1 MTTLVT
7 GATGFLG
14 RRLVAELAPRHSLR
28 VLVRPRGPRGAAGHG
43 GGVLPGGFPAGVEV
57 VAGDV
62 ADAASVRRAV
72 EGCEAV
78 VHAAA
83 LVKILA
89 PAAEFDRINV
99 GGLENVLVAAA
110 AATGGGIGT
119 TGASGI
125 KVVYVSTFMALGPS
139 ERGPGGVLDE
149 SAPADTGG
157 AGAGGA
163 DGGAGAG
170 GTDRGAG
177 AGGVDGGECAGGTD
191 RGAGAGGSGA
201 GGPGGRVWINS
212 YERTKT
218 LADRLARRAIAAGQ
232 PVVVV
237 YPGVIYG
244 PGEMTEGNVVV
255 RHVVDLLHRR
265 LPALLGK
272 PERRWCHVFVD
283 DVARGVG
290 LALERAR
297 PGTRYVLGGENTALG
312 DFYDLVQELSGVPV
326 PRRRLP
332 DGVAQAFGAVQKG
345 WARLRGTTPALT
357 PDLVE
362 VYRHDWAYSSARA
375 VAELGYTYRPLREGL
390 AATLAWLR
398 ETGQWQG

>member
-1 MTTLVT
+1 VKTLVT

-28 VLVRPRGPRGAAGHG
+28 VLVRPRGTAGGAAGR
-43 GGVLPGGFPAGVEV
+43 GGFPAGVEV

-62 ADAASVRRAV
+62 ADAASVREAMA
-72 EGCEAV
+72 GCEAV

-99 GGLENVLVAAA
+99 GGLENVLAAA
-110 AATGGGIGT
+110 GAAGGAEGVKGV
-119 TGASGI
+119 

-149 SAPADTGG
+149 SAAPAGQARPD
-157 AGAGGA
+157 AGASAGRDGGGNRGG
-163 DGGAGAG
+163 DGGAGG
-170 GTDRGAG
+170 DRA
-177 AGGVDGGECAGGTD
+177 DGGE
-191 RGAGAGGSGA
+191 
-201 GGPGGRVWINS
+201 GRVWINS

-218 LADRLARRAIAAGQ
+218 LGDRLARRAIAAGQ
-232 PVVVV
+232 NVVVV

-244 PGEMTEGNVVV
+244 PGEMTEGNLVV
-255 RHVVDLLHRR
+255 RHLLDLLHRR
-265 LPALLGK
+265 LPALLGS

-297 PGTRYVLGGENTALG
+297 PGARYVLGGENTRLG
-312 DFYDLVQELSGVPV
+312 DFYRLVEELSGVPV

-332 DGVAQAFGAVQKG
+332 DGLAKAIGAAQKG

-375 VAELGYTYRPLREGL
+375 AAQLGYAYRPLREGL

-398 ETGQWQG
+398 ETGQWRG

>member
-1 MTTLVT
+1 MKTLVT

-28 VLVRPRGPRGAAGHG
+28 VLVRPRGPQGAAGRA
-43 GGVLPGGFPAGVEV
+43 GFPAGVEV
-57 VAGDV
+57 VSGDV
-62 ADAASVRRAV
+62 ADAESVRRAMA
-72 EGCEAV
+72 GCEAV

-99 GGLENVLVAAA
+99 GGLENVLAAA
-110 AATGGGIGT
+110 AGAGDSGGSGDSGDIG
-119 TGASGI
+119 GHRVR
-125 KVVYVSTFMALGPS
+125 VVYVSTFMALGPS

-149 SAPADTGG
+149 SGSGG
-157 AGAGGA
+157 GPDGSGSGSAGGE
-163 DGGAGAG
+163 D
-170 GTDRGAG
+170 
-177 AGGVDGGECAGGTD
+177 
-191 RGAGAGGSGA
+191 
-201 GGPGGRVWINS
+201 RVWINS

-218 LADRLARRAIAAGQ
+218 LADRLARRAVAAGQ

-244 PGEMTEGNVVV
+244 PGEMTEGNLVV
-255 RHVVDLLHRR
+255 RHILDLLHRR

-283 DVARGVG
+283 DAARGVG
-290 LALERAR
+290 LALERAS
-297 PGTRYVLGGENTALG
+297 PGARYVLGGENTRLG
-312 DFYDLVQELSGVPV
+312 DFYSLVEELSGVPV

-332 DGVAQAFGAVQKG
+332 DGLAKTIGAAQKG

-375 VAELGYTYRPLREGL
+375 VAELGYAYRPLREGL

-398 ETGQWQG
+398 ETGQWKG